1 MPTLKARVNMRIDQD
16 TYDAYTKVADFFN
29 RSTADLM
36 REALVESVGVMHAL
50 GAIVD
55 QARAGDTEAMQKLF
69 DAFFQQ
75 QRGALDLAQLTTE
88 ATITEALTVGKEGG
102 QD

>member
-16 TYDAYTKVADFFN
+16 TYDAYTKVAEFFH
-29 RSTADLM
+29 RSTADMM
-36 REALVESVGVMHAL
+36 REALIGGVETMHSL
-50 GAIVD
+50 GAIID
-55 QARAGDTEAMQKLF
+55 QARAGDGEAVQKLF

-75 QRGALDLAQLTTE
+75 QRGMLDMAQLTTE
-88 ATITEALTVGKEGG
+88 ATITEATTSVKEGG